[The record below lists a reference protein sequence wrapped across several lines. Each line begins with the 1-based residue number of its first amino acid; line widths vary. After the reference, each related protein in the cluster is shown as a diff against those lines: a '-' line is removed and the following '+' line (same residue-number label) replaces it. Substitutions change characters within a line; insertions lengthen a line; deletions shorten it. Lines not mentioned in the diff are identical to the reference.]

1 MAGSEPNLK
10 AGIGGLKRPNL
21 PPPKLS
27 TAGIESLKPE
37 QRAFKLSALKLA
49 RPGGS
54 EGTPG
59 GRGGCPPRRG
69 EAYPSAAPPVTQAHW
84 QWHWPD
90 LTEADLAAAPAA
102 DRGSTQAGLRDVASH
117 HPDYRPDLPAGHM
130 RVP

>member
-21 PPPKLS
+21 PPPKFKLS

-49 RPGGS
+49 RGS

-59 GRGGCPPRRG
+59 GRGGCPPWRG
-69 EAYPSAAPPVTQAHW
+69 EAYPSAAPHSGS
-84 QWHWPD
+84 
-90 LTEADLAAAPAA
+90 LAA
-102 DRGSTQAGLRDVASH
+102 GLTS
-117 HPDYRPDLPAGHM
+117 G
-130 RVP
+130 